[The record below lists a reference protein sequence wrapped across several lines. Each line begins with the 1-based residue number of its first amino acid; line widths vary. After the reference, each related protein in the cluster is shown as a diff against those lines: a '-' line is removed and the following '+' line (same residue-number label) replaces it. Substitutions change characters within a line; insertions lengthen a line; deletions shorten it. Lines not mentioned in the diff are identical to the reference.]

1 MHFFFSFLLADCRF
15 TLPRLPP
22 GSLSARPCS
31 LLLRGVNPLSLACL
45 TVSLKCATFG
55 ETVQEMALTLAAHFG
70 GAIRPIMDLQTFKT
84 VALCPYG
91 PPSFFHTLLYML
103 YYFLSLA

>member
-1 MHFFFSFLLADCRF
+1 MHLNTLIYLLKYLNLYFFPQLSAFFFSFLLADCRF

-55 ETVQEMALTLAAHFG
+55 GTVQKMALTLAAHSG
-70 GAIRPIMDLQTFKT
+70 GAMRPIMDLQI
-84 VALCPYG
+84 VL
-91 PPSFFHTLLYML
+91 
-103 YYFLSLA
+103 